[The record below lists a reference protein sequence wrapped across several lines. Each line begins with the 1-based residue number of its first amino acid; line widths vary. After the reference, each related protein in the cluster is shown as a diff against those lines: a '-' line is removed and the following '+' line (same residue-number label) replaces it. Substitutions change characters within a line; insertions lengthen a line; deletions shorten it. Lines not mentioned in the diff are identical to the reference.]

1 MRNVCY
7 GNQARSK
14 VKDSRSRR
22 FDLSAQMGNP
32 FPQGFAGSN
41 PARSTIPD
49 KHFYVSAVSCSAKK
63 IYREIEQEQKQEAKS
78 KRDEGVR
85 SPQATVG
92 ASLKQTFLLK
102 KE

>member
-1 MRNVCY
+1 MGMINKTGARQFCTALRY

-41 PARSTIPD
+41 PARSTTLD
-49 KHFYVSAVSCSAKK
+49 KHLYCPPFGGLTSLT
-63 IYREIEQEQKQEAKS
+63 
-78 KRDEGVR
+78 
-85 SPQATVG
+85 PQ
-92 ASLKQTFLLK
+92 
-102 KE
+102 

>member
-1 MRNVCY
+1 LIIFTFAVDGKRLIRRSQTVFYPKRRY

-41 PARSTIPD
+41 PARSTNHLPY
-49 KHFYVSAVSCSAKK
+49 KNNF
-63 IYREIEQEQKQEAKS
+63 
-78 KRDEGVR
+78 
-85 SPQATVG
+85 
-92 ASLKQTFLLK
+92 F
-102 KE
+102 